1 MLRDMETKVIL
12 LETEIDFKKFKNP
25 FQKKLLKNKI
35 IQKLNKNLMLFTE
48 EEKVLCILL
57 MMVFLKKSGE

>member
-1 MLRDMETKVIL
+1 

-57 MMVFLKKSGE
+57 MMGNFYYYEVFLKKSGE